1 MKKDLHYYAKK
12 FAKLRVSRSQ
22 GIAPHKPILLLTVL
36 DLIEKNKILRNEIY
50 LSPELTANFLK
61 FWHRFVASDHHS
73 NIALPFFH
81 LTGDKFWHLM
91 PNPGF
96 EATIKARVKLRSL
109 SALRSAVKYAYVDEE
124 LFALLSDP
132 KSRSELTTILIQAWF
147 PEKGS
152 EIAESFKYDEFD
164 FVQQSLFDSGG
175 ATYTVDELKDED
187 QIFVRNAAFRR
198 NVVKLYDQ
206 RCAFCKVR
214 VVSWDG
220 VNVVDG
226 AHIQP
231 FAEFHNDLFVNG
243 LALCKNHHW
252 AFDHGWFG
260 VDDDYRI
267 VIPWERFKEEAAVE
281 SRGMMQFKG
290 ERIELPREERFM
302 PSLEGLRWHREKWGI
317 SLVDF

>member
-1 MKKDLHYYAKK
+1 MARDLTYYAKK
-12 FAKLRVSRSQ
+12 FANLRVDRAR
-22 GIAPHKPILLLTVL
+22 GTAPHKPILLLTVL
-36 DLIEKNKILRNEIY
+36 DLFEKGYFARNEIY

-61 FWHRFVASDHHS
+61 FWHQFVASDHHS

-96 EATIKARVKLRSL
+96 EAAIQARVKIRTLP
-109 SALRSAVKYAYVDEE
+109 ALRSAVKYAYLDGE
-124 LFALLSDP
+124 LFELLRDP
-132 KSRSELTTILIQAWF
+132 QSRVELTTILIQAWF
-147 PEKGS
+147 PDQGG
-152 EIAESFKYDEFD
+152 EIAESFKYDEFEA
-164 FVQQSLFDSGG
+164 VQQSLFDSGG
-175 ATYTVDELKDED
+175 ATYNVEELRDED
-187 QIFVRNAAFRR
+187 RIFVRNAAFRR

-220 VNVVDG
+220 LNIVDG

-231 FAEFHNDLFVNG
+231 FSEFHSDLFVNG

-252 AFDHGWFG
+252 AFDRGWFG

-267 VIPWERFKEEAAVE
+267 VIPQERFMEEPAVG
-281 SRGMMQFKG
+281 SREMVTFEG
-290 ERIELPREERFM
+290 EAIGLPREREFR
-302 PSLEGLRWHREKWGI
+302 PSLEGLKWHRERWEMG
-317 SLVDF
+317 

>member
-1 MKKDLHYYAKK
+1 MTKDLTYYAKR
-12 FAKLRVSRSQ
+12 FVKLRVDRAK
-22 GIAPHKPILLLTVL
+22 GVAPHKPILLLAVL
-36 DLIEKNKILRNEIY
+36 DLLGKEQIHRNEIY

-81 LTGDKFWHLM
+81 LTGDNFWHLM

-96 EATIKARVKLRSL
+96 EAAIAARVKFRTLPVLR
-109 SALRSAVKYAYVDEE
+109 AAVKYAYLDGE
-124 LFALLSDP
+124 LFALLQTP
-132 KSRSELTTILIQAWF
+132 QTRTELTTILIQAWF
-147 PEKGS
+147 PEKAG
-152 EIAESFKYDEFD
+152 EIAESFTYDEFEA
-164 FVQQSLFDSGG
+164 VQQSLLDSGG
-175 ATYTVDELKDED
+175 ATYNVEDLKDQD

-206 RCAFCKVR
+206 RCAFCKLR

-220 VNVVDG
+220 ANIVDG

-231 FAEFHNDLFVNG
+231 FAEFRDDRFVNG

-252 AFDHGWFG
+252 AFDRGWFG

-267 VIPWERFKEEAAVE
+267 VIPWARFKEEAAVG
-281 SRGMMQFKG
+281 SRGMMQFRG

-302 PSLEGLRWHREKWGI
+302 PSLEGLRWHRERWEIG
-317 SLVDF
+317 

>member
-1 MKKDLHYYAKK
+1 MTKDLTYYAKK
-12 FAKLRVSRSQ
+12 FANLRVDKAR
-22 GIAPHKPILLLTVL
+22 GTAPHKPILLLTVL
-36 DLIEKNKILRNEIY
+36 DLFEKGLITHNEIY

-61 FWHRFVASDHHS
+61 FWHQFVASDHHS

-96 EATIKARVKLRSL
+96 EAAIQARVKIRTLP
-109 SALRSAVKYAYVDEE
+109 ALRSAVKYAYLDGE
-124 LFALLSDP
+124 LFALLQNP
-132 KSRSELTTILIQAWF
+132 QSRTELTTILIQAWF
-147 PEKGS
+147 PDRGG
-152 EIAESFKYDEFD
+152 EIAESFKYDEFES
-164 FVQQSLFDSGG
+164 VQQSLFESGG
-175 ATYTVDELKDED
+175 ATYNVEELRDED
-187 QIFVRNAAFRR
+187 RIFVRNAAFRR

-206 RCAFCKVR
+206 RCAFCKIR

-220 VNVVDG
+220 LNIVDG

-231 FAEFHNDLFVNG
+231 FSEFRDDRFVNG

-267 VIPWERFKEEAAVE
+267 LIPWDRFTEEPAVKC
-281 SRGMMQFKG
+281 RGMKNFIG
-290 ERIELPREERFM
+290 EKIELPKDMKYF
-302 PSLEGLRWHREKWGI
+302 PSLERLIWHRKRWKI
-317 SLVDF
+317 KAP

>member
-1 MKKDLHYYAKK
+1 LARDLTYYAKK
-12 FAKLRVSRSQ
+12 FANLRVDRAR
-22 GIAPHKPILLLTVL
+22 GTAPHKPILLLTVL
-36 DLIEKNKILRNEIY
+36 DLFEKGYFARNEIY

-61 FWHRFVASDHHS
+61 FWHQFVASDHHS

-96 EATIKARVKLRSL
+96 EAAIQARVKIRTLP
-109 SALRSAVKYAYVDEE
+109 ALRSAVKYAYLDGE
-124 LFALLSDP
+124 LFELLRDP
-132 KSRSELTTILIQAWF
+132 QSRVELTTILIQAWF
-147 PEKGS
+147 PEQGS
-152 EIAESFKYDEFD
+152 EIAESFKYDEFEA
-164 FVQQSLFDSGG
+164 VQQSLFDSGG
-175 ATYTVDELKDED
+175 ATYNVEELRDED
-187 QIFVRNAAFRR
+187 QIFVRNAAIRR

-220 VNVVDG
+220 LNIVDG

-231 FAEFHNDLFVNG
+231 FSEFHSDLFVNG

-252 AFDHGWFG
+252 AFDRGWFG

-267 VIPWERFKEEAAVE
+267 VIPQERFMEEPAVG
-281 SRGMMQFKG
+281 SREMVTFEG
-290 ERIELPREERFM
+290 EAIGLPREREFR
-302 PSLEGLRWHREKWGI
+302 PSLEGLKWHRERWEMG
-317 SLVDF
+317 

>member
-1 MKKDLHYYAKK
+1 MVRDLPYYAKR
-12 FAKLRVSRSQ
+12 FANLRVDKAR
-22 GIAPHKPILLLTVL
+22 GTAPHKPILLLTVL
-36 DLIEKNKILRNEIY
+36 DLFEKGKFPHNEVY

-61 FWHRFVASDHHS
+61 FWHQFVSSDHHS

-96 EATIKARVKLRSL
+96 EAAIQARVKLRTL
-109 SALRSAVKYAYVDEE
+109 PALRSAVKYAYLDEE
-124 LFALLSDP
+124 LFALLQAP
-132 KSRSELTTILIQAWF
+132 QSRHDLTTILIQAWF
-147 PEKGS
+147 PEKGN
-152 EIAESFKYDEFD
+152 EITESFKYDEFD
-164 FVQQSLFDSGG
+164 AIQQTLFDSGG
-175 ATYTVDELKDED
+175 ATYNVDDLKDAD

-206 RCAFCKVR
+206 RCAFCKLR

-220 VNVVDG
+220 VNMVDG

-231 FAEFHNDLFVNG
+231 FSEFRDDRFVNG

-252 AFDHGWFG
+252 AFDRGWFG

-267 VIPWERFKEEAAVE
+267 MIPWDRFIEEAAVE
-281 SRGMMQFKG
+281 SRGMMGFKG
-290 ERIELPREERFM
+290 ERIELPREESFM
-302 PSLEGLRWHREKWGI
+302 PSLEGLRWHRERWGI
-317 SLVDF
+317 E

>member
-1 MKKDLHYYAKK
+1 MTKDLHYYAKK
-12 FAKLRVSRSQ
+12 FANLRVDKAR
-22 GIAPHKPILLLTVL
+22 GIAPHKPILLLAVL
-36 DLIEKNKILRNEIY
+36 DRFKKGKILHNEIY
-50 LSPELTANFLK
+50 LTPDLTANFLK
-61 FWHRFVASDHHS
+61 LWHCFVSSDHHS

-96 EATIKARVKLRSL
+96 EAMMQARIKIRTL
-109 SALRSAVKYAYVDEE
+109 SALRSAVKYAYLDEE

-132 KSRSELTTILIQAWF
+132 GNRIELTAILIRAWF
-147 PEKGS
+147 RDREK
-152 EIAESFKYDEFD
+152 EIEETFKYDEFE
-164 FVQQSLFDSGG
+164 VIQQALFDTGG
-175 ATYTVDELKDED
+175 ATYNVDELKDED

-206 RCAFCKVR
+206 RCAFCKMR

-220 VNVVDG
+220 QNAVDG

-231 FAEFHNDLFVNG
+231 FSEFHSDLFVNG

-260 VDDDYRI
+260 VDDDYQI
-267 VIPWERFKEEAAVE
+267 VIPQERFVEEAAVE
-281 SRGMMQFKG
+281 SREMMAFRG
-290 ERIELPREERFM
+290 EAIGLPREREFS
-302 PSLEGLRWHREKWGI
+302 PSLEGLMWHRERWGI
-317 SLVDF
+317 V